1 MRMKPAIVAVRQND
15 LAAIHIA
22 KKQLE
27 LPEDEYR
34 DLMATV
40 CGGIRSSAKLD
51 AAGRQ
56 RFLAHLHTCLR
67 ERGIPAARPTRKQ
80 LPPDERK
87 VWALWMQLADA
98 GEVQERTMKAIDAWV
113 RQQLQVDTLRFLNDQ
128 QMQLAIERL
137 KQWLRRVNKPKV
149 AP

>member
-1 MRMKPAIVAVRQND
+1 MRMKPASVAVRQND

-22 KKQLE
+22 KKQLG
-27 LPEDEYR
+27 LDEDAYR

-40 CGGIRSSAKLD
+40 CGGVRSAGELD
-51 AAGRQ
+51 TAGRQ
-56 RFLAHLHTCLR
+56 RFRAHLESCLR
-67 ERGIPAARPTRKQ
+67 GSGIQPARPARKQ

-98 GEVQERTMKAIDAWV
+98 GQVQERTMKAIDSWV
-113 RQQLQVDTLRFLNDQ
+113 RQQLQVDALRFLNEQ

-137 KQWLRRVNKPKV
+137 KQWLRRVNTPKV